1 LLATVALIFSGL
13 RQSNARDKPGIFGL
27 AEGWVEQL
35 PEGHPNWI
43 SFSAF
48 VSPLLQACV
57 EAGLDR
63 YFRAGQS
70 MSHVIFST
78 AAEEHRLEKY
88 DPPPPR
94 VTLRLDAAN
103 QQWLIA
109 WSYKNLHFSKAD
121 RESPV
126 NSETAFAVLKAY
138 LTDLWRET
146 RPDESLPAS
155 LAETP

>member
-1 LLATVALIFSGL
+1 M
-13 RQSNARDKPGIFGL
+13 
-27 AEGWVEQL
+27 EQL

-78 AAEEHRLEKY
+78 AEEHRLEKY

-155 LAETP
+155 LAETS

>member
-1 LLATVALIFSGL
+1 MLETMTKQESWVWLI
-13 RQSNARDKPGIFGL
+13 
-27 AEGWVEQL
+27 GWVEQL
-35 PEGHPNWI
+35 PGRHPNWI

-70 MSHVIFST
+70 MSHIIFST
-78 AAEEHRLEKY
+78 AEEHRLEKY
-88 DPPPPR
+88 DPPPR
-94 VTLRLDAAN
+94 VTLRFDAAN

-121 RESPV
+121 REAPA

-146 RPDESLPAS
+146 RLDESLPVP
-155 LAETP
+155 LADTQ

>member
-1 LLATVALIFSGL
+1 MLETKQESWVWLM
-13 RQSNARDKPGIFGL
+13 
-27 AEGWVEQL
+27 GWVEQL

-43 SFSAF
+43 RFSAF

-78 AAEEHRLEKY
+78 AEEHRLEKY

-94 VTLRLDAAN
+94 VTRRFDAAN
-103 QQWLIA
+103 QQWLVA
-109 WSYKNLHFSKAD
+109 RSYKNLHFSKAD
-121 RESPV
+121 GEAPV
-126 NSETAFAVLKAY
+126 NSETAYAVLKAY
-138 LTDLWRET
+138 LTNLWRET

-155 LAETP
+155 LAETQ

>member
-1 LLATVALIFSGL
+1 MLETNEESWVWLM
-13 RQSNARDKPGIFGL
+13 
-27 AEGWVEQL
+27 GWVEQL

-78 AAEEHRLEKY
+78 AEEHRLEKY

-155 LAETP
+155 LAETS